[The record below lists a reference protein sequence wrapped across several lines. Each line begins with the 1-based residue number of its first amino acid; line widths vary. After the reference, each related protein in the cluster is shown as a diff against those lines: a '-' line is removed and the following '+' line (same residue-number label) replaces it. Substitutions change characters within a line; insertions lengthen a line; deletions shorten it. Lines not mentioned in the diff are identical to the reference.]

1 MDRKYM
7 DLRQF
12 FVIFSNATLSPLL
25 RSGKF
30 VSIQMRLNTS

>member
-12 FVIFSNATLSPLL
+12 FVIFSNANLNPLL
-25 RSGKF
+25 ESGKF
-30 VSIQMRLNTS
+30 VSIEMRLNTS